1 VVDVLF
7 LKGARMATLEIL
19 GKTLELD
26 KDGHLANPNDWNE
39 ATAREIATREGIG
52 ELTDQHWVVIHFMR
66 NVNQLEGAPAS
77 IRRITKESGVDTKSL
92 YQLFP
97 NGPAKKAAKIAGLP
111 KPNSCV

>member
-1 VVDVLF
+1 
-7 LKGARMATLEIL
+7 MATLEIF
-19 GKTLELD
+19 GKTLALD
-26 KDGHLANPNDWNE
+26 KDGHLANPSDWSE
-39 ATAREIATREGIG
+39 AIAREIAVREGID

-66 NVNQLEGAPAS
+66 GVYRKEGVPPS

-111 KPNSCV
+111 KPKSCV